1 MLRQLGNTRNEYNE
15 SSSRLEGFSCQM
27 VFLFLWFKVSCVTF
41 VPYGTFMYKCILCL
55 FAMQCSKLL
64 CFYSFLSPFIYQV
77 HAYVNLAYKSIV
89 VFFTTKTVFFRVCF
103 KVNLFWCMERISN
116 CNKACPWKSA
126 TQVAC
131 DCMWIYV

>member
-27 VFLFLWFKVSCVTF
+27 VFCFFGSRSVALHSCLMVR
-41 VPYGTFMYKCILCL
+41 LCTNVFRAF

-64 CFYSFLSPFIYQV
+64 CFCSFLSPFIYQV